1 MKCAALVM
9 FVCVLVGANAGCS
22 GRRATRADCQLIV
35 DRVIT
40 IELGELGYRDAVF
53 ARKKTSDLRER
64 LKSRLEGCIGRA
76 LPDHALTCIPNA
88 QTTEALSHD
97 CLR

>member
-1 MKCAALVM
+1 MKCLGLALVA
-9 FVCVLVGANAGCS
+9 CVIVTSAGCS

-40 IELGELGYRDAVF
+40 IELGELGYRDPVF
-53 ARKKTSDLRER
+53 ARKKTAELRER

-76 LPDHALTCIPNA
+76 LPEHALTCIPNA
-88 QTTEALSHD
+88 QSTEALSHD

>member
-1 MKCAALVM
+1 MKCVALAMALSVLAAVS
-9 FVCVLVGANAGCS
+9 AGCS

-53 ARKKTSDLRER
+53 ARRKTSELRER
-64 LKSRLEGCIGRA
+64 LKSRLEGCIGRS
-76 LPDHALTCIPNA
+76 LPAHALSCIPNA
-88 QTTEALSHD
+88 QSTEALSHD